1 FVLMLLT
8 GNPMMLPTVL
18 LVGAAV
24 IPLTVLLLAQSSRV
38 GPLVPTRIVLV
49 TAALGGLFAICAAG
63 LEESIAGLLFGRASI
78 LLVGIIEESAKLVV
92 PLLVLALAHRVTR
105 GGGIVIGI
113 AAGTGFAVLE
123 TMGYGFAALLARD
136 GGLGALDATLI
147 LRGILVPAGHVAW
160 TGATCAAL
168 WYLVETSHKVR
179 GVIALVAAYAG
190 AIILHTAWDA
200 TASGALHLL
209 IGMISVGALLWLIV
223 AAHRRFVRRAAPATG
238 AGPAPESRGEVRE
251 YNPGLPGWTRVASAD
266 RGQDRAP
273 PFGAVATTP
282 CPAMTA
288 EQQRTARAPRRRPS
302 DARTPSAPRRDLPGR
317 QDPAA
322 GMHPRPPRPS
332 EARPRGST
340 PSIRTV
346 APPQRTSATGAHR
359 ALRPCRT
366 QTSRRPCA
374 DIEGEPCSTTI
385 RTPRTDSSRIWSSS
399 ATRAPDCAS
408 SPAPPARRSTP
419 PPGRTATST
428 PSSRWICPPRRTWRR
443 RGGTPPI
450 VTPSWRAS
458 RPESGTPRAGISEPP
473 PLL

>member
-1 FVLMLLT
+1 MASQHFSAAQQPAPAPPRAPDSAPKPTHTASPPAPAPAKAQAQTQANAQAPRDDAPYPWHLRFAWLLALVLGVLAYVATFVLMLLT
-8 GNPMMLPTVL
+8 GNPMMVPTVL
-18 LVGAAV
+18 LVGAAA
-24 IPLTVLLLAQSSRV
+24 IPLTVLLLAQSSRI

-123 TMGYGFAALLARD
+123 TMGYGFAALLARN

-209 IGMISVGALLWLIV
+209 IGVISVGALLWLIV
-223 AAHRRFVRRAAPATG
+223 AAHRRFVRRVAPAAG
-238 AGPAPESRGEVRE
+238 AGPAPESRGEARE
-251 YNPGLPGWTRVASAD
+251 
-266 RGQDRAP
+266 
-273 PFGAVATTP
+273 
-282 CPAMTA
+282 
-288 EQQRTARAPRRRPS
+288 
-302 DARTPSAPRRDLPGR
+302 
-317 QDPAA
+317 
-322 GMHPRPPRPS
+322 
-332 EARPRGST
+332 
-340 PSIRTV
+340 
-346 APPQRTSATGAHR
+346 
-359 ALRPCRT
+359 
-366 QTSRRPCA
+366 
-374 DIEGEPCSTTI
+374 
-385 RTPRTDSSRIWSSS
+385 
-399 ATRAPDCAS
+399 
-408 SPAPPARRSTP
+408 
-419 PPGRTATST
+419 
-428 PSSRWICPPRRTWRR
+428 
-443 RGGTPPI
+443 
-450 VTPSWRAS
+450 
-458 RPESGTPRAGISEPP
+458 
-473 PLL
+473 

>member
-1 FVLMLLT
+1 MASQHFSAAQQPAPAPPRAPDSAPKPTHTASPPAPAPAKAQAQTQANAQAPRDDAPYPWHLRFAWLLALVLGVLAYVATFVLMLLT

-123 TMGYGFAALLARD
+123 TMGYGFAALLARN

-160 TGATCAAL
+160 TGAICAAL

-209 IGMISVGALLWLIV
+209 IGVISVGALLWLIV
-223 AAHRRFVRRAAPATG
+223 AAHRRFVRRVAPAAG
-238 AGPAPESRGEVRE
+238 AGPAPESRGEARE
-251 YNPGLPGWTRVASAD
+251 
-266 RGQDRAP
+266 
-273 PFGAVATTP
+273 
-282 CPAMTA
+282 
-288 EQQRTARAPRRRPS
+288 
-302 DARTPSAPRRDLPGR
+302 
-317 QDPAA
+317 
-322 GMHPRPPRPS
+322 
-332 EARPRGST
+332 
-340 PSIRTV
+340 
-346 APPQRTSATGAHR
+346 
-359 ALRPCRT
+359 
-366 QTSRRPCA
+366 
-374 DIEGEPCSTTI
+374 
-385 RTPRTDSSRIWSSS
+385 
-399 ATRAPDCAS
+399 
-408 SPAPPARRSTP
+408 
-419 PPGRTATST
+419 
-428 PSSRWICPPRRTWRR
+428 
-443 RGGTPPI
+443 
-450 VTPSWRAS
+450 
-458 RPESGTPRAGISEPP
+458 
-473 PLL
+473 

>member
-1 FVLMLLT
+1 MASQHFSAAQQPAPAPPRAPDSAPKPTHTPSPPAPAPAKAQAQTQANAQAPRDDAPYPWHLRFAWLLALVLGVLAYVATFVLMLLT

-18 LVGAAV
+18 LVGAAA

-160 TGATCAAL
+160 TGAICAAL

-209 IGMISVGALLWLIV
+209 IGVISVGALLWLIV
-223 AAHRRFVRRAAPATG
+223 AAHRRFVRRVAPAAG
-238 AGPAPESRGEVRE
+238 AGPAPESRGEARE
-251 YNPGLPGWTRVASAD
+251 
-266 RGQDRAP
+266 
-273 PFGAVATTP
+273 
-282 CPAMTA
+282 
-288 EQQRTARAPRRRPS
+288 
-302 DARTPSAPRRDLPGR
+302 
-317 QDPAA
+317 
-322 GMHPRPPRPS
+322 
-332 EARPRGST
+332 
-340 PSIRTV
+340 
-346 APPQRTSATGAHR
+346 
-359 ALRPCRT
+359 
-366 QTSRRPCA
+366 
-374 DIEGEPCSTTI
+374 
-385 RTPRTDSSRIWSSS
+385 
-399 ATRAPDCAS
+399 
-408 SPAPPARRSTP
+408 
-419 PPGRTATST
+419 
-428 PSSRWICPPRRTWRR
+428 
-443 RGGTPPI
+443 
-450 VTPSWRAS
+450 
-458 RPESGTPRAGISEPP
+458 
-473 PLL
+473 

>member
-1 FVLMLLT
+1 MASQHFSAAQQPAPAPPRAPDSAPKPTHTPSPPAPAPAKAQAQTQANAQAPRDDAPYPWHLRFAWLLALVLGVLAYVATFVLMLLT

-223 AAHRRFVRRAAPATG
+223 AAHRRFVRRVAPAAG

-251 YNPGLPGWTRVASAD
+251 
-266 RGQDRAP
+266 
-273 PFGAVATTP
+273 
-282 CPAMTA
+282 
-288 EQQRTARAPRRRPS
+288 
-302 DARTPSAPRRDLPGR
+302 
-317 QDPAA
+317 
-322 GMHPRPPRPS
+322 
-332 EARPRGST
+332 
-340 PSIRTV
+340 
-346 APPQRTSATGAHR
+346 
-359 ALRPCRT
+359 
-366 QTSRRPCA
+366 
-374 DIEGEPCSTTI
+374 
-385 RTPRTDSSRIWSSS
+385 
-399 ATRAPDCAS
+399 
-408 SPAPPARRSTP
+408 
-419 PPGRTATST
+419 
-428 PSSRWICPPRRTWRR
+428 
-443 RGGTPPI
+443 
-450 VTPSWRAS
+450 
-458 RPESGTPRAGISEPP
+458 
-473 PLL
+473 

>member
-1 FVLMLLT
+1 MASQHFSAAQQPAPAPPRAPDSAPAPTHAPSPPAPPAPAQNQAQAPRDDAPYPWHLRFAWLLALVLGVLAYVATFVLMLLT

-160 TGATCAAL
+160 TGAICAAL

-223 AAHRRFVRRAAPATG
+223 AAHRRFVRRVAPAAG
-238 AGPAPESRGEVRE
+238 AGPAPESRGEARE
-251 YNPGLPGWTRVASAD
+251 
-266 RGQDRAP
+266 
-273 PFGAVATTP
+273 
-282 CPAMTA
+282 
-288 EQQRTARAPRRRPS
+288 
-302 DARTPSAPRRDLPGR
+302 
-317 QDPAA
+317 
-322 GMHPRPPRPS
+322 
-332 EARPRGST
+332 
-340 PSIRTV
+340 
-346 APPQRTSATGAHR
+346 
-359 ALRPCRT
+359 
-366 QTSRRPCA
+366 
-374 DIEGEPCSTTI
+374 
-385 RTPRTDSSRIWSSS
+385 
-399 ATRAPDCAS
+399 
-408 SPAPPARRSTP
+408 
-419 PPGRTATST
+419 
-428 PSSRWICPPRRTWRR
+428 
-443 RGGTPPI
+443 
-450 VTPSWRAS
+450 
-458 RPESGTPRAGISEPP
+458 
-473 PLL
+473 

>member
-1 FVLMLLT
+1 MASQHFSAAQQPAPAPPRAPDSAPKPTHTPSPPAPAPAKAQAKAQTQANAQAPRDDAPYPWHLRFAWLLALVLGVLAYVATFVLMLLT

-24 IPLTVLLLAQSSRV
+24 IPLTVLLFAQSSRI

-123 TMGYGFAALLARD
+123 TMGYGFAALLARN

-160 TGATCAAL
+160 TGAICAAP

-209 IGMISVGALLWLIV
+209 IGVISVGALLWLIV
-223 AAHRRFVRRAAPATG
+223 AAHRRFVRRVAPAAG

-251 YNPGLPGWTRVASAD
+251 
-266 RGQDRAP
+266 
-273 PFGAVATTP
+273 
-282 CPAMTA
+282 
-288 EQQRTARAPRRRPS
+288 
-302 DARTPSAPRRDLPGR
+302 
-317 QDPAA
+317 
-322 GMHPRPPRPS
+322 
-332 EARPRGST
+332 
-340 PSIRTV
+340 
-346 APPQRTSATGAHR
+346 
-359 ALRPCRT
+359 
-366 QTSRRPCA
+366 
-374 DIEGEPCSTTI
+374 
-385 RTPRTDSSRIWSSS
+385 
-399 ATRAPDCAS
+399 
-408 SPAPPARRSTP
+408 
-419 PPGRTATST
+419 
-428 PSSRWICPPRRTWRR
+428 
-443 RGGTPPI
+443 
-450 VTPSWRAS
+450 
-458 RPESGTPRAGISEPP
+458 
-473 PLL
+473 

>member
-1 FVLMLLT
+1 MASQHFSAAQQPAPAPPRAPDSAPKPTHTPSPPAPAPAKAQAKAQTQANAQAPRDDVPYPWHLRFAWLLALVLGVLAYVATFVLMLLT

-24 IPLTVLLLAQSSRV
+24 IPLTVLLLAQSSRI

-49 TAALGGLFAICAAG
+49 TAALGGLFTICAAG

-123 TMGYGFAALLARD
+123 TMGYGFAALLARN

-160 TGATCAAL
+160 TGAICAAP

-223 AAHRRFVRRAAPATG
+223 AAHRRFVRRVAPAAG

-251 YNPGLPGWTRVASAD
+251 
-266 RGQDRAP
+266 
-273 PFGAVATTP
+273 
-282 CPAMTA
+282 
-288 EQQRTARAPRRRPS
+288 
-302 DARTPSAPRRDLPGR
+302 
-317 QDPAA
+317 
-322 GMHPRPPRPS
+322 
-332 EARPRGST
+332 
-340 PSIRTV
+340 
-346 APPQRTSATGAHR
+346 
-359 ALRPCRT
+359 
-366 QTSRRPCA
+366 
-374 DIEGEPCSTTI
+374 
-385 RTPRTDSSRIWSSS
+385 
-399 ATRAPDCAS
+399 
-408 SPAPPARRSTP
+408 
-419 PPGRTATST
+419 
-428 PSSRWICPPRRTWRR
+428 
-443 RGGTPPI
+443 
-450 VTPSWRAS
+450 
-458 RPESGTPRAGISEPP
+458 
-473 PLL
+473 

>member
-1 FVLMLLT
+1 MASQHFSAAQQPAPAPPRAPDSAPKPTHTASPPAPAPAKAQAQTQANAQAPRDDAPYPWHLRFAWLLALVLGVLAYVATFVLMLLT

-49 TAALGGLFAICAAG
+49 TAALGGLFTICAAG

-160 TGATCAAL
+160 TGAICAAL

-209 IGMISVGALLWLIV
+209 IGVISVGALLWLIV
-223 AAHRRFVRRAAPATG
+223 AAHRRFVRRVAPAAG
-238 AGPAPESRGEVRE
+238 AGPAPESRGEARE
-251 YNPGLPGWTRVASAD
+251 
-266 RGQDRAP
+266 
-273 PFGAVATTP
+273 
-282 CPAMTA
+282 
-288 EQQRTARAPRRRPS
+288 
-302 DARTPSAPRRDLPGR
+302 
-317 QDPAA
+317 
-322 GMHPRPPRPS
+322 
-332 EARPRGST
+332 
-340 PSIRTV
+340 
-346 APPQRTSATGAHR
+346 
-359 ALRPCRT
+359 
-366 QTSRRPCA
+366 
-374 DIEGEPCSTTI
+374 
-385 RTPRTDSSRIWSSS
+385 
-399 ATRAPDCAS
+399 
-408 SPAPPARRSTP
+408 
-419 PPGRTATST
+419 
-428 PSSRWICPPRRTWRR
+428 
-443 RGGTPPI
+443 
-450 VTPSWRAS
+450 
-458 RPESGTPRAGISEPP
+458 
-473 PLL
+473 

>member
-1 FVLMLLT
+1 MASQHFSAAQQPAPAPPRAPDSAPKPTHTPSPPAPAPAKAQAKAQTQANAQAPRDDAPYPWHLRFAWLLALVLGVLAYVATFVLMLLT

-24 IPLTVLLLAQSSRV
+24 IPLTVLLFAQSSRI

-123 TMGYGFAALLARD
+123 TMGYGFAALLARN

-160 TGATCAAL
+160 TGAICAAP

-223 AAHRRFVRRAAPATG
+223 AAHRRFVRRVAPAAG
-238 AGPAPESRGEVRE
+238 AGPAPESRGEARE
-251 YNPGLPGWTRVASAD
+251 
-266 RGQDRAP
+266 
-273 PFGAVATTP
+273 
-282 CPAMTA
+282 
-288 EQQRTARAPRRRPS
+288 
-302 DARTPSAPRRDLPGR
+302 
-317 QDPAA
+317 
-322 GMHPRPPRPS
+322 
-332 EARPRGST
+332 
-340 PSIRTV
+340 
-346 APPQRTSATGAHR
+346 
-359 ALRPCRT
+359 
-366 QTSRRPCA
+366 
-374 DIEGEPCSTTI
+374 
-385 RTPRTDSSRIWSSS
+385 
-399 ATRAPDCAS
+399 
-408 SPAPPARRSTP
+408 
-419 PPGRTATST
+419 
-428 PSSRWICPPRRTWRR
+428 
-443 RGGTPPI
+443 
-450 VTPSWRAS
+450 
-458 RPESGTPRAGISEPP
+458 
-473 PLL
+473 

>member
-1 FVLMLLT
+1 MASQHFSAAQQPAPAPPRAPDSAPKPTHTASPPAPAPAKAQAQTQANAQAPRDDAPYPWHLRFAWLLALVLGVLAYVATFVLMLLT

-160 TGATCAAL
+160 TGAICAAL

-223 AAHRRFVRRAAPATG
+223 AAHRRFVRRVAPAAG
-238 AGPAPESRGEVRE
+238 AGPAPESRGEARE
-251 YNPGLPGWTRVASAD
+251 
-266 RGQDRAP
+266 
-273 PFGAVATTP
+273 
-282 CPAMTA
+282 
-288 EQQRTARAPRRRPS
+288 
-302 DARTPSAPRRDLPGR
+302 
-317 QDPAA
+317 
-322 GMHPRPPRPS
+322 
-332 EARPRGST
+332 
-340 PSIRTV
+340 
-346 APPQRTSATGAHR
+346 
-359 ALRPCRT
+359 
-366 QTSRRPCA
+366 
-374 DIEGEPCSTTI
+374 
-385 RTPRTDSSRIWSSS
+385 
-399 ATRAPDCAS
+399 
-408 SPAPPARRSTP
+408 
-419 PPGRTATST
+419 
-428 PSSRWICPPRRTWRR
+428 
-443 RGGTPPI
+443 
-450 VTPSWRAS
+450 
-458 RPESGTPRAGISEPP
+458 
-473 PLL
+473 

>member
-1 FVLMLLT
+1 MASQHFSAAQQPAPAPPRAPDSAPKPTHTASPPAPAPAKAQAQTQANAQAPRDDAPYPWHLRFAWLLALVLGVLAYVATFVLMLLT
-8 GNPMMLPTVL
+8 GNPMMVPTVL
-18 LVGAAV
+18 LVGAAA
-24 IPLTVLLLAQSSRV
+24 IPLTVLLLAQSSRI

-160 TGATCAAL
+160 TGAICAAL

-209 IGMISVGALLWLIV
+209 IGVISVGALLWLIV
-223 AAHRRFVRRAAPATG
+223 AAHRRFVRRVAPAAG
-238 AGPAPESRGEVRE
+238 AGPAPESRGEARE
-251 YNPGLPGWTRVASAD
+251 
-266 RGQDRAP
+266 
-273 PFGAVATTP
+273 
-282 CPAMTA
+282 
-288 EQQRTARAPRRRPS
+288 
-302 DARTPSAPRRDLPGR
+302 
-317 QDPAA
+317 
-322 GMHPRPPRPS
+322 
-332 EARPRGST
+332 
-340 PSIRTV
+340 
-346 APPQRTSATGAHR
+346 
-359 ALRPCRT
+359 
-366 QTSRRPCA
+366 
-374 DIEGEPCSTTI
+374 
-385 RTPRTDSSRIWSSS
+385 
-399 ATRAPDCAS
+399 
-408 SPAPPARRSTP
+408 
-419 PPGRTATST
+419 
-428 PSSRWICPPRRTWRR
+428 
-443 RGGTPPI
+443 
-450 VTPSWRAS
+450 
-458 RPESGTPRAGISEPP
+458 
-473 PLL
+473 

>member
-1 FVLMLLT
+1 MASQHFSAAQQPVPAPPRAPDSAPAPAHAPSPPAPPAPPAPAQNQAQAPRDDAPYPWHLHFAWLLALVLGVLAYVATFVLMLLT

-160 TGATCAAL
+160 TGAICAAL

-209 IGMISVGALLWLIV
+209 IGVISVGALLWLIV
-223 AAHRRFVRRAAPATG
+223 AAHRRFVRRVAPAAG
-238 AGPAPESRGEVRE
+238 ADPAPESRGEARE
-251 YNPGLPGWTRVASAD
+251 
-266 RGQDRAP
+266 
-273 PFGAVATTP
+273 
-282 CPAMTA
+282 
-288 EQQRTARAPRRRPS
+288 
-302 DARTPSAPRRDLPGR
+302 
-317 QDPAA
+317 
-322 GMHPRPPRPS
+322 
-332 EARPRGST
+332 
-340 PSIRTV
+340 
-346 APPQRTSATGAHR
+346 
-359 ALRPCRT
+359 
-366 QTSRRPCA
+366 
-374 DIEGEPCSTTI
+374 
-385 RTPRTDSSRIWSSS
+385 
-399 ATRAPDCAS
+399 
-408 SPAPPARRSTP
+408 
-419 PPGRTATST
+419 
-428 PSSRWICPPRRTWRR
+428 
-443 RGGTPPI
+443 
-450 VTPSWRAS
+450 
-458 RPESGTPRAGISEPP
+458 
-473 PLL
+473 

>member
-1 FVLMLLT
+1 MASQHFSAAQQPAPAPLRAPDPAPAAANAPPPPAPAPAKAQVLAQTLANAQAPRDHATYPWQLRFAWLLALVLGVLAYVATFVLMLLT

-160 TGATCAAL
+160 TGAICAAP

-209 IGMISVGALLWLIV
+209 IGVISVGALLWLIV
-223 AAHRRFVRRAAPATG
+223 AAHRRFVRRVAPAAG
-238 AGPAPESRGEVRE
+238 AGPAPESRGEARE
-251 YNPGLPGWTRVASAD
+251 
-266 RGQDRAP
+266 
-273 PFGAVATTP
+273 
-282 CPAMTA
+282 
-288 EQQRTARAPRRRPS
+288 
-302 DARTPSAPRRDLPGR
+302 
-317 QDPAA
+317 
-322 GMHPRPPRPS
+322 
-332 EARPRGST
+332 
-340 PSIRTV
+340 
-346 APPQRTSATGAHR
+346 
-359 ALRPCRT
+359 
-366 QTSRRPCA
+366 
-374 DIEGEPCSTTI
+374 
-385 RTPRTDSSRIWSSS
+385 
-399 ATRAPDCAS
+399 
-408 SPAPPARRSTP
+408 
-419 PPGRTATST
+419 
-428 PSSRWICPPRRTWRR
+428 
-443 RGGTPPI
+443 
-450 VTPSWRAS
+450 
-458 RPESGTPRAGISEPP
+458 
-473 PLL
+473 

>member
-1 FVLMLLT
+1 MASQHFSAAQQPAPAPPRAPDSAPKPTHTPSPPAPAPAKAQAKAQTQANAQAPRDDAPYPWHLRFAWLLALVLGVLAYVATFVLMLLT

-24 IPLTVLLLAQSSRV
+24 IPLTVLLFAQSSRI

-123 TMGYGFAALLARD
+123 TMGYGFAALLARN

-160 TGATCAAL
+160 TGAICAAP

-200 TASGALHLL
+200 TASGALHVL
-209 IGMISVGALLWLIV
+209 IGVISVGALLWLIV
-223 AAHRRFVRRAAPATG
+223 AAHRRFVRRVAPAAG
-238 AGPAPESRGEVRE
+238 AGPAPESRGEARE
-251 YNPGLPGWTRVASAD
+251 
-266 RGQDRAP
+266 
-273 PFGAVATTP
+273 
-282 CPAMTA
+282 
-288 EQQRTARAPRRRPS
+288 
-302 DARTPSAPRRDLPGR
+302 
-317 QDPAA
+317 
-322 GMHPRPPRPS
+322 
-332 EARPRGST
+332 
-340 PSIRTV
+340 
-346 APPQRTSATGAHR
+346 
-359 ALRPCRT
+359 
-366 QTSRRPCA
+366 
-374 DIEGEPCSTTI
+374 
-385 RTPRTDSSRIWSSS
+385 
-399 ATRAPDCAS
+399 
-408 SPAPPARRSTP
+408 
-419 PPGRTATST
+419 
-428 PSSRWICPPRRTWRR
+428 
-443 RGGTPPI
+443 
-450 VTPSWRAS
+450 
-458 RPESGTPRAGISEPP
+458 
-473 PLL
+473 

>member
-1 FVLMLLT
+1 MASQHFSAAQQPAPAPPRAPDSAPKPTHTPSPPAPAPAKAQAKAQTQANAQAPRDDAPYPWHLRFAWLLALVLGVLAYVATFVLMLLT

-24 IPLTVLLLAQSSRV
+24 IPLTVLLLAQSSRI

-160 TGATCAAL
+160 TGAICAAL

-209 IGMISVGALLWLIV
+209 IGVISVGALLWLIV
-223 AAHRRFVRRAAPATG
+223 AAHRRFVRRVAPAAG
-238 AGPAPESRGEVRE
+238 AGPAPESRGEARE
-251 YNPGLPGWTRVASAD
+251 
-266 RGQDRAP
+266 
-273 PFGAVATTP
+273 
-282 CPAMTA
+282 
-288 EQQRTARAPRRRPS
+288 
-302 DARTPSAPRRDLPGR
+302 
-317 QDPAA
+317 
-322 GMHPRPPRPS
+322 
-332 EARPRGST
+332 
-340 PSIRTV
+340 
-346 APPQRTSATGAHR
+346 
-359 ALRPCRT
+359 
-366 QTSRRPCA
+366 
-374 DIEGEPCSTTI
+374 
-385 RTPRTDSSRIWSSS
+385 
-399 ATRAPDCAS
+399 
-408 SPAPPARRSTP
+408 
-419 PPGRTATST
+419 
-428 PSSRWICPPRRTWRR
+428 
-443 RGGTPPI
+443 
-450 VTPSWRAS
+450 
-458 RPESGTPRAGISEPP
+458 
-473 PLL
+473 

>member
-1 FVLMLLT
+1 MASQHFSAAQQPAPAPPRAPDSAPKPTHTASPPAPAPAKAQAQTQANAQAPRDDAPYPWHLRFAWLLALVLGVLAYVATFVLMLLT
-8 GNPMMLPTVL
+8 GNPMMVPTVL
-18 LVGAAV
+18 LVGAAA
-24 IPLTVLLLAQSSRV
+24 IPLTVLLLAQSSRI

-123 TMGYGFAALLARD
+123 TMGYGFAALLARN

-223 AAHRRFVRRAAPATG
+223 AAHRRFVRRVAPAAG
-238 AGPAPESRGEVRE
+238 AGPAPESRGEARE
-251 YNPGLPGWTRVASAD
+251 
-266 RGQDRAP
+266 
-273 PFGAVATTP
+273 
-282 CPAMTA
+282 
-288 EQQRTARAPRRRPS
+288 
-302 DARTPSAPRRDLPGR
+302 
-317 QDPAA
+317 
-322 GMHPRPPRPS
+322 
-332 EARPRGST
+332 
-340 PSIRTV
+340 
-346 APPQRTSATGAHR
+346 
-359 ALRPCRT
+359 
-366 QTSRRPCA
+366 
-374 DIEGEPCSTTI
+374 
-385 RTPRTDSSRIWSSS
+385 
-399 ATRAPDCAS
+399 
-408 SPAPPARRSTP
+408 
-419 PPGRTATST
+419 
-428 PSSRWICPPRRTWRR
+428 
-443 RGGTPPI
+443 
-450 VTPSWRAS
+450 
-458 RPESGTPRAGISEPP
+458 
-473 PLL
+473 

>member
-1 FVLMLLT
+1 MASQHFSAAQQPAPAPPRAPDSAPKPTHTPSPPAPAPAKAQAKAQTQANAQAPRDDAPYPWHLRFAWLLALVLGVLAYVATFVLMLLT

-123 TMGYGFAALLARD
+123 TMGYGFAALLARN

-160 TGATCAAL
+160 TGAICAAP

-223 AAHRRFVRRAAPATG
+223 AAHRRFVRRVAPAAG

-251 YNPGLPGWTRVASAD
+251 
-266 RGQDRAP
+266 
-273 PFGAVATTP
+273 
-282 CPAMTA
+282 
-288 EQQRTARAPRRRPS
+288 
-302 DARTPSAPRRDLPGR
+302 
-317 QDPAA
+317 
-322 GMHPRPPRPS
+322 
-332 EARPRGST
+332 
-340 PSIRTV
+340 
-346 APPQRTSATGAHR
+346 
-359 ALRPCRT
+359 
-366 QTSRRPCA
+366 
-374 DIEGEPCSTTI
+374 
-385 RTPRTDSSRIWSSS
+385 
-399 ATRAPDCAS
+399 
-408 SPAPPARRSTP
+408 
-419 PPGRTATST
+419 
-428 PSSRWICPPRRTWRR
+428 
-443 RGGTPPI
+443 
-450 VTPSWRAS
+450 
-458 RPESGTPRAGISEPP
+458 
-473 PLL
+473 

>member
-1 FVLMLLT
+1 MASQHFSAAQQPAPAPPRAPDSAPKPTHTPSPPAPAPAKAQAQTQANAQAPRDDAPYPWHLRFAWLLALVLGVLAYVATFVLMLLT
-8 GNPMMLPTVL
+8 GNPMMVPTVL
-18 LVGAAV
+18 LVGAAA
-24 IPLTVLLLAQSSRV
+24 IPLTVLLLAQSSRI

-160 TGATCAAL
+160 TGAICAAL

-209 IGMISVGALLWLIV
+209 IGVISVGALLWLIV
-223 AAHRRFVRRAAPATG
+223 AAHRRFVRRVAPAAG
-238 AGPAPESRGEVRE
+238 AGPAPESRGEARE
-251 YNPGLPGWTRVASAD
+251 
-266 RGQDRAP
+266 
-273 PFGAVATTP
+273 
-282 CPAMTA
+282 
-288 EQQRTARAPRRRPS
+288 
-302 DARTPSAPRRDLPGR
+302 
-317 QDPAA
+317 
-322 GMHPRPPRPS
+322 
-332 EARPRGST
+332 
-340 PSIRTV
+340 
-346 APPQRTSATGAHR
+346 
-359 ALRPCRT
+359 
-366 QTSRRPCA
+366 
-374 DIEGEPCSTTI
+374 
-385 RTPRTDSSRIWSSS
+385 
-399 ATRAPDCAS
+399 
-408 SPAPPARRSTP
+408 
-419 PPGRTATST
+419 
-428 PSSRWICPPRRTWRR
+428 
-443 RGGTPPI
+443 
-450 VTPSWRAS
+450 
-458 RPESGTPRAGISEPP
+458 
-473 PLL
+473 

>member
-1 FVLMLLT
+1 MASQHFSAAQQPAPAPPRAPDSAPKPTHTPSPPAPAPAKAQAKAQTQANAQAPRDDAPYPWHLRFAWLLALVLGVLAYVATFVLMLLT

-24 IPLTVLLLAQSSRV
+24 IPLTVLLFAQSSRI

-123 TMGYGFAALLARD
+123 TMGYGFAALLARN

-160 TGATCAAL
+160 TGAICAAP

-223 AAHRRFVRRAAPATG
+223 AAHRRFVRRVAPAAG

-251 YNPGLPGWTRVASAD
+251 
-266 RGQDRAP
+266 
-273 PFGAVATTP
+273 
-282 CPAMTA
+282 
-288 EQQRTARAPRRRPS
+288 
-302 DARTPSAPRRDLPGR
+302 
-317 QDPAA
+317 
-322 GMHPRPPRPS
+322 
-332 EARPRGST
+332 
-340 PSIRTV
+340 
-346 APPQRTSATGAHR
+346 
-359 ALRPCRT
+359 
-366 QTSRRPCA
+366 
-374 DIEGEPCSTTI
+374 
-385 RTPRTDSSRIWSSS
+385 
-399 ATRAPDCAS
+399 
-408 SPAPPARRSTP
+408 
-419 PPGRTATST
+419 
-428 PSSRWICPPRRTWRR
+428 
-443 RGGTPPI
+443 
-450 VTPSWRAS
+450 
-458 RPESGTPRAGISEPP
+458 
-473 PLL
+473 

>member
-1 FVLMLLT
+1 MASQHFSAAQQPAPAPPRAPDSAPKPTHTPSPPAPAPAKAQAKAQTQANAQAPRDDAPYPWHLRFAWLLALVLGVLAYVATFVLMLLT

-24 IPLTVLLLAQSSRV
+24 IPLTVLLFAQSSRI

-123 TMGYGFAALLARD
+123 TMGYGFAALLARN

-160 TGATCAAL
+160 TGAICAAP

-238 AGPAPESRGEVRE
+238 AGPAPESRGEARE
-251 YNPGLPGWTRVASAD
+251 
-266 RGQDRAP
+266 
-273 PFGAVATTP
+273 
-282 CPAMTA
+282 
-288 EQQRTARAPRRRPS
+288 
-302 DARTPSAPRRDLPGR
+302 
-317 QDPAA
+317 
-322 GMHPRPPRPS
+322 
-332 EARPRGST
+332 
-340 PSIRTV
+340 
-346 APPQRTSATGAHR
+346 
-359 ALRPCRT
+359 
-366 QTSRRPCA
+366 
-374 DIEGEPCSTTI
+374 
-385 RTPRTDSSRIWSSS
+385 
-399 ATRAPDCAS
+399 
-408 SPAPPARRSTP
+408 
-419 PPGRTATST
+419 
-428 PSSRWICPPRRTWRR
+428 
-443 RGGTPPI
+443 
-450 VTPSWRAS
+450 
-458 RPESGTPRAGISEPP
+458 
-473 PLL
+473 

>member
-1 FVLMLLT
+1 MASQHFSAAQQPAPAPPRAPDSAPKPTHTPSPPAPAPAKAQAQTQANAQAPRDDAPYPWHLRFAWLLALVLGVLAYVATFVLMLLT

-24 IPLTVLLLAQSSRV
+24 IPLTVLLFAQSSRI

-123 TMGYGFAALLARD
+123 TMGYGFAALLARN

-160 TGATCAAL
+160 TGAICAAL

-209 IGMISVGALLWLIV
+209 IGVISVGALLWLIV
-223 AAHRRFVRRAAPATG
+223 AAHRRFVRRVAPAAG
-238 AGPAPESRGEVRE
+238 AGPAPESRGEARE
-251 YNPGLPGWTRVASAD
+251 
-266 RGQDRAP
+266 
-273 PFGAVATTP
+273 
-282 CPAMTA
+282 
-288 EQQRTARAPRRRPS
+288 
-302 DARTPSAPRRDLPGR
+302 
-317 QDPAA
+317 
-322 GMHPRPPRPS
+322 
-332 EARPRGST
+332 
-340 PSIRTV
+340 
-346 APPQRTSATGAHR
+346 
-359 ALRPCRT
+359 
-366 QTSRRPCA
+366 
-374 DIEGEPCSTTI
+374 
-385 RTPRTDSSRIWSSS
+385 
-399 ATRAPDCAS
+399 
-408 SPAPPARRSTP
+408 
-419 PPGRTATST
+419 
-428 PSSRWICPPRRTWRR
+428 
-443 RGGTPPI
+443 
-450 VTPSWRAS
+450 
-458 RPESGTPRAGISEPP
+458 
-473 PLL
+473 

>member
-1 FVLMLLT
+1 MASQHFSAAQQPAPAPPRAPDSAPKPTHTASPPAPAPAKAQAQTLANAQAPRDHATYPWQLRFAWLLALVLGVLAYVATFVLMLLT

-18 LVGAAV
+18 LVGAAA

-123 TMGYGFAALLARD
+123 TMGYGFAALLSRLGD
-136 GGLGALDATLI
+136 LQNGQLGALDATLI

-160 TGATCAAL
+160 TGAICAAL

-200 TASGALHLL
+200 TASGALHVL
-209 IGMISVGALLWLIV
+209 IGVISVGALLWLIV
-223 AAHRRFVRRAAPATG
+223 AAHRRFVRRVAPAAG

-251 YNPGLPGWTRVASAD
+251 
-266 RGQDRAP
+266 
-273 PFGAVATTP
+273 
-282 CPAMTA
+282 
-288 EQQRTARAPRRRPS
+288 
-302 DARTPSAPRRDLPGR
+302 
-317 QDPAA
+317 
-322 GMHPRPPRPS
+322 
-332 EARPRGST
+332 
-340 PSIRTV
+340 
-346 APPQRTSATGAHR
+346 
-359 ALRPCRT
+359 
-366 QTSRRPCA
+366 
-374 DIEGEPCSTTI
+374 
-385 RTPRTDSSRIWSSS
+385 
-399 ATRAPDCAS
+399 
-408 SPAPPARRSTP
+408 
-419 PPGRTATST
+419 
-428 PSSRWICPPRRTWRR
+428 
-443 RGGTPPI
+443 
-450 VTPSWRAS
+450 
-458 RPESGTPRAGISEPP
+458 
-473 PLL
+473 

>member
-1 FVLMLLT
+1 MASQHFSAAQQPAPAPPRAPDSAPKPTHTPSPPAPAPAKAQAQTQANAQAPRDDAPYPWHLRFAWLLALVLGVLAYVATFVLMLLT

-18 LVGAAV
+18 LVGAAA
-24 IPLTVLLLAQSSRV
+24 IPLTVLLLAQSSRI

-160 TGATCAAL
+160 TGAICAAL

-223 AAHRRFVRRAAPATG
+223 AAHRRFVRRVAPAAG
-238 AGPAPESRGEVRE
+238 AGPAPESRGEARE
-251 YNPGLPGWTRVASAD
+251 
-266 RGQDRAP
+266 
-273 PFGAVATTP
+273 
-282 CPAMTA
+282 
-288 EQQRTARAPRRRPS
+288 
-302 DARTPSAPRRDLPGR
+302 
-317 QDPAA
+317 
-322 GMHPRPPRPS
+322 
-332 EARPRGST
+332 
-340 PSIRTV
+340 
-346 APPQRTSATGAHR
+346 
-359 ALRPCRT
+359 
-366 QTSRRPCA
+366 
-374 DIEGEPCSTTI
+374 
-385 RTPRTDSSRIWSSS
+385 
-399 ATRAPDCAS
+399 
-408 SPAPPARRSTP
+408 
-419 PPGRTATST
+419 
-428 PSSRWICPPRRTWRR
+428 
-443 RGGTPPI
+443 
-450 VTPSWRAS
+450 
-458 RPESGTPRAGISEPP
+458 
-473 PLL
+473 

>member
-1 FVLMLLT
+1 MASQHFSAAQQPAPAPPRAPDSAPKPTHTPSPPAPAPAKAQAQAQTQANAQAPRDDAPYPWHLRFAWLLALVLGVLAYVATFVLMLLT
-8 GNPMMLPTVL
+8 GNPMMVPTVL
-18 LVGAAV
+18 LVGAAA
-24 IPLTVLLLAQSSRV
+24 IPLTVLLLAQSSRI

-49 TAALGGLFAICAAG
+49 TAALGGLFTICAAG

-160 TGATCAAL
+160 TGAICAAL

-223 AAHRRFVRRAAPATG
+223 AAHRRFVRRVAPAAG
-238 AGPAPESRGEVRE
+238 AGPAPESRGEARE
-251 YNPGLPGWTRVASAD
+251 
-266 RGQDRAP
+266 
-273 PFGAVATTP
+273 
-282 CPAMTA
+282 
-288 EQQRTARAPRRRPS
+288 
-302 DARTPSAPRRDLPGR
+302 
-317 QDPAA
+317 
-322 GMHPRPPRPS
+322 
-332 EARPRGST
+332 
-340 PSIRTV
+340 
-346 APPQRTSATGAHR
+346 
-359 ALRPCRT
+359 
-366 QTSRRPCA
+366 
-374 DIEGEPCSTTI
+374 
-385 RTPRTDSSRIWSSS
+385 
-399 ATRAPDCAS
+399 
-408 SPAPPARRSTP
+408 
-419 PPGRTATST
+419 
-428 PSSRWICPPRRTWRR
+428 
-443 RGGTPPI
+443 
-450 VTPSWRAS
+450 
-458 RPESGTPRAGISEPP
+458 
-473 PLL
+473 

>member
-1 FVLMLLT
+1 MASQHFSAAQQPAPAPPRAPDSAPKPTHTASPPAPAPAKAQAQTQANAQAPRDDAPYPWHLRFAWLLALVLGVLAYVATFVLMLLT
-8 GNPMMLPTVL
+8 GNPMMVPTVL

-160 TGATCAAL
+160 TGAICAAL

-223 AAHRRFVRRAAPATG
+223 AAHRRFVRRVAPAAG
-238 AGPAPESRGEVRE
+238 AGPAPESRGEARE
-251 YNPGLPGWTRVASAD
+251 
-266 RGQDRAP
+266 
-273 PFGAVATTP
+273 
-282 CPAMTA
+282 
-288 EQQRTARAPRRRPS
+288 
-302 DARTPSAPRRDLPGR
+302 
-317 QDPAA
+317 
-322 GMHPRPPRPS
+322 
-332 EARPRGST
+332 
-340 PSIRTV
+340 
-346 APPQRTSATGAHR
+346 
-359 ALRPCRT
+359 
-366 QTSRRPCA
+366 
-374 DIEGEPCSTTI
+374 
-385 RTPRTDSSRIWSSS
+385 
-399 ATRAPDCAS
+399 
-408 SPAPPARRSTP
+408 
-419 PPGRTATST
+419 
-428 PSSRWICPPRRTWRR
+428 
-443 RGGTPPI
+443 
-450 VTPSWRAS
+450 
-458 RPESGTPRAGISEPP
+458 
-473 PLL
+473 

>member
-1 FVLMLLT
+1 MASQHFSAAQQPAPAPPRAPDSAPKPTHTPSPPAPAPAKAQAQTQANAQAPRDDAPYPWHLRFAWLLALVLGVLAYVATFVLMLLT
-8 GNPMMLPTVL
+8 GNPMMVPTVL

-160 TGATCAAL
+160 TGAICAAL

-209 IGMISVGALLWLIV
+209 IGVISVGALLWLIV
-223 AAHRRFVRRAAPATG
+223 AAHRRFVRRVAPAAG
-238 AGPAPESRGEVRE
+238 AGPAPESRGEARE
-251 YNPGLPGWTRVASAD
+251 
-266 RGQDRAP
+266 
-273 PFGAVATTP
+273 
-282 CPAMTA
+282 
-288 EQQRTARAPRRRPS
+288 
-302 DARTPSAPRRDLPGR
+302 
-317 QDPAA
+317 
-322 GMHPRPPRPS
+322 
-332 EARPRGST
+332 
-340 PSIRTV
+340 
-346 APPQRTSATGAHR
+346 
-359 ALRPCRT
+359 
-366 QTSRRPCA
+366 
-374 DIEGEPCSTTI
+374 
-385 RTPRTDSSRIWSSS
+385 
-399 ATRAPDCAS
+399 
-408 SPAPPARRSTP
+408 
-419 PPGRTATST
+419 
-428 PSSRWICPPRRTWRR
+428 
-443 RGGTPPI
+443 
-450 VTPSWRAS
+450 
-458 RPESGTPRAGISEPP
+458 
-473 PLL
+473 